1 VNIAGLLKGT
11 LRGGG
16 FVLCAILLAGCI
28 DSAEPILTD
37 AKPVFGPRFKAQ
49 LFTLGDGVAK
59 DPTQEQFTWDGKRYV
74 STSAK
79 PTIEPF
85 TAFPFGAGDFI
96 VQSVT
101 VKPPVKAEYALLH
114 KLVDGVFIGRVV
126 DEDDADEQTRAAS
139 CKKTD
144 KYTCRVET
152 REQLL
157 ALVRATAAKHHQ
169 SGGLVVMVDD
179 TRAVK

>member
-1 VNIAGLLKGT
+1 MKRSLSASVICAA
-11 LRGGG
+11 
-16 FVLCAILLAGCI
+16 AILLAGCI
-28 DSAEPILTD
+28 DSAKPILTD
-37 AKPVFGPRFKAQ
+37 AKPVFGPRFTAQ
-49 LFTLGDGVAK
+49 FFSMSKGVAE
-59 DPTQEQFTWDGKRYV
+59 DPTQEQFTWDGTRYV

-85 TAFPFGAGDFI
+85 TAFPFGGGDFI

-101 VKPPVKAEYALLH
+101 AKPPVKAEYALLH
-114 KLVDGVFIGRVV
+114 KLVDGVFLGRVV

-169 SGGLVVMVDD
+169 SGGLVVMQGD